1 MNVVNNLEDGLSSRC
16 THNLENLA
24 TSLKVSIV
32 PEDMALFFLEFVFD
46 ENDISL
52 LHRVDLFL
60 YRFFIILLEP
70 KPFVYQSPRKCT
82 KWRKFRLKKFTISLT
97 SHLNVR
103 NGFGTVL
110 EGNCHG
116 RLFSHPSSRY
126 CCCLPTHHM

>member
-1 MNVVNNLEDGLSSRC
+1 LASGSREDIRVLTKNGADLVCALSSKMNVVNNLEDGLSSRC

-82 KWRKFRLKKFTISLT
+82 K
-97 SHLNVR
+97 
-103 NGFGTVL
+103 
-110 EGNCHG
+110 
-116 RLFSHPSSRY
+116 
-126 CCCLPTHHM
+126 